1 MEAEIGKLGN
11 YVPYAVRMVSL
22 AREGRVME
30 AMALYEKEA
39 PSQYIKNWM
48 SIEKSLKGLY
58 MRSKGLELKYPLS
71 SFNVPPAL
79 SQNLY
84 YSGRPCFRVYF
95 HVHGPL

>member
-84 YSGRPCFRVYF
+84 
-95 HVHGPL
+95 